1 MSDVVMLPGRLLI
14 LEEPPIDR
22 TASGRILFPD
32 VERITASC
40 AFVLLHTQKALERNM
55 TSRRIVFS
63 KHSGKT
69 LELKGT
75 KLRVIRE
82 GAVLAYFLK
91 ERHMEKNQI
100 AERVADYIKSLPG
113 DDLDPCDV
121 AAAVEG
127 FLDDLDEEAET
138 DDEGNDL
145 EDPEPEQVS

>member
-1 MSDVVMLPGRLLI
+1 MLPGRLLI
-14 LEEPPIDR
+14 LEEPLIDR
-22 TASGRILFPD
+22 TPSGRIIFPD
-32 VERITASC
+32 VERVVASC
-40 AFVLLHTQKALERNM
+40 AFVLLHTPKAFPINLA
-55 TSRRIVFS
+55 SRRIVFS

-91 ERHMEKNQI
+91 ERSMNKNEI
-100 AERVADYIKSLPG
+100 AERVSDYIKSLPG

-121 AAAVEG
+121 ASAVEG
-127 FLDDLDEEAET
+127 FLDDLDTEEVT

-145 EDPEPEQVS
+145 EDSDPEPEPAS